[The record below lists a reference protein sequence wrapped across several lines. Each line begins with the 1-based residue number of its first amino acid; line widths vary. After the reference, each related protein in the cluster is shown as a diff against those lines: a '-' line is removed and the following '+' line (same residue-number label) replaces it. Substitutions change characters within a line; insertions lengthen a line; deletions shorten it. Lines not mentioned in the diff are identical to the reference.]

1 MVLSGTYHLAGG
13 TIITVA
19 CVCLDAMAT
28 MVKAVVEEET
38 NRMIEQIQE
47 EQSCN
52 KQEAAKF
59 LLHYGGSHYQ
69 TVHGDTDA

>member
-1 MVLSGTYHLAGG
+1 VGSTAD
-13 TIITVA
+13 TVITVA
-19 CVCLDAMAT
+19 CVYLDAMPT

-38 NRMIEQIQE
+38 NSMIEQVQE
-47 EQSCN
+47 EHNCN